1 MEIRLLKKGYQNN
14 DQFYQDF
21 LNNQI
26 ESKDEY
32 FSGEVVHIDEAPD
45 FPIYINT
52 KDKEKR
58 QQLFFEAFETLAQS
72 YLNTDRDIH
81 FEATFWHS
89 LLSVYKRDYL
99 LEQYPEIAEKQSDFN
114 NIVLKK
120 FDWENYIYKC
130 ILGAQYVND
139 FTQEEEARKRYYRL
153 IVENLDLFN
162 YMIKYEIFRNDQFVL
177 NILDIIDRHSLG
189 KVMKAK
195 IKDRPDLGADERVGR
210 RVIFEF
216 NKSYPVVM
224 SPMLEREEL
233 EELFFEYLA
242 YYYDVQNVKA

>member
-14 DQFYQDF
+14 EQFYQDF

-26 ESKDEY
+26 IQKEEY
-32 FSGEVVHIDEAPD
+32 FSDQVVNIEEAPN
-45 FPIYINT
+45 FPIYINV
-52 KDKEKR
+52 KDEGKRKE
-58 QQLFFEAFETLAQS
+58 LFFEAFDVISKT
-72 YLNTDRDIH
+72 YLKTDRDIH
-81 FEATFWHS
+81 LEGTFWHS
-89 LLSVYKRDYL
+89 LLCVYKREYL
-99 LEQYPEIAEKQSDFN
+99 LEEYPEIQEKQSNFN

-130 ILGAQYVND
+130 ILAAQYVSD
-139 FTQEEEARKRYYRL
+139 FTKDGDERKRYYTL

-162 YMIKYEIFRNDQFVL
+162 YIIKYEIFRNEQFVL
-177 NILDIIDRHSLG
+177 NILDIIDRHKLN

-195 IKDRPDLGADERVGR
+195 IKDRPDLGKDERVGR

-224 SPMLEREEL
+224 SPMLKVEEL
-233 EELFFEYLA
+233 EPLFFEYLR
-242 YYYDVQNVKA
+242 YYYDLNKTEE